1 MEDDNLTIK
10 ELLERYNLRTR
21 QSIYDWCKKGAK
33 IELWKDNGGK
43 SYATPEQVALL
54 DQLAEHLKKPDAT
67 LSNFVAVSTVQIDT
81 PIDTVVDNS
90 IDSNSSDIK
99 QHVHESI
106 DTSIDSQLIGELA
119 SKIGIAIAS
128 HLGKE
133 LATKDPLWHYA
144 ALERARASGWLLT
157 SSEVKDLIAVKPKA
171 KKGSNTFKRGI
182 WVFTKSGKIG
192 NQAAWRVTKTISSKE
207 SFNSDNS
214 ASISIQERKEN

>member
-1 MEDDNLTIK
+1 MDNDNLTIK
-10 ELLERYNLRTR
+10 ELLERYDLRTR

-33 IELWKDNGGK
+33 IELCKDNGGR

-81 PIDTVVDNS
+81 PTDTVVDNS

-99 QHVHESI
+99 QHVQKPI

-144 ALERARASGWLLT
+144 ALERARASGWLLAT
-157 SSEVKDLIAVKPKA
+157 SEVRAIIGVKPKT

-182 WVFTKSGKIG
+182 WVFIKSGKIG
-192 NQAAWRVTKTISSKE
+192 NESAWRIEKTISNKE

-214 ASISIQERKEN
+214 ASISIHEGKEN